1 MGLAAELAISADLAR
16 DTSHLAGECVELV
29 DHRVDRVLELEDL
42 ALALDSDL
50 LRDVS
55 VGDRSRHFGD
65 VAHLA
70 GQVAGHRVDVVG
82 QVFPN
87 AADALDVSLSAEST
101 FGADLARDASHLVGE
116 GVELVDHRV
125 DGVLE
130 LEDLAANVDCDL
142 LRKVAVGD
150 RGGHI
155 RDVAHLAGEVAGHE
169 VDVVRQVL
177 PDAAHAADLGLA
189 AEAAFGADLAR
200 NTRHLTGE
208 RVELVD
214 HDVDG
219 VLELEDL
226 APNVDGDLL
235 REVSVGDGGG
245 HLGDVAHLA
254 GEVAGH
260 EVHVVGQVL
269 PHAGDALDV
278 SLSAELAFG
287 ADLARNTRHLTG
299 ERVELVDHGVDR
311 VLQLE
316 DLALDLDGDLL
327 REVSVGDRGGHLGDV
342 AHLAGQ
348 VAGHAVDVV
357 GEVFPNTSDAA
368 DLRLASELAFGSDLA
383 RHARHLRAEG
393 AKLVHHCVDSAGRLE
408 ELALEPPAF
417 DLERHGLR
425 QVAVGDRADDAG
437 HLGVRP
443 HQVLD
448 QIVDRI
454 QRGRPD
460 AARVA
465 QPRALHLA
473 FFADAP
479 AQTPDL
485 AFQALV
491 RLDDVV
497 QRARDL
503 ACAAGPGGRHA
514 C

>member
-87 AADALDVSLSAEST
+87 AADALHVSLPAEST
-101 FGADLARDASHLVGE
+101 FRPHLARDASHLVGE

-130 LEDLAANVDCDL
+130 LEDLAANVDGDL
-142 LRKVAVGD
+142 LREVAVGD

-177 PDAAHAADLGLA
+177 PDAAHAAYLRLA
-189 AEAAFGADLAR
+189 AEAAFGADLAC
-200 NTRHLTGE
+200 NARHLTGE

-299 ERVELVDHGVDR
+299 ERVELVDHRVDR

-348 VAGHAVDVV
+348 VAGHAVDIL
-357 GEVFPNTSDAA
+357 GEVFPDASHTA
-368 DLRLASELAFGSDLA
+368 DLGLPSQLAFGAHLTRD
-383 RHARHLRAEG
+383 ARHLGAEG
-393 AKLVHHCVDSAGRLE
+393 TKLVDHGIDRAGRLE
-408 ELALEPPAF
+408 ELALQPPAF
-417 DLERHGLR
+417 DLERHRLR
-425 QVAVGDRADDAG
+425 EVAVGDRADDAR

-443 HQVLD
+443 HQVVD
-448 QIVDRI
+448 QVVDRT
-454 QRGRPD
+454 QRRRPN
-460 AARVA
+460 AARVTQA
-465 QPRALHLA
+465 RALDLA
-473 FFADAP
+473 LFANPP

-485 AFQALV
+485 AFQPLV
-491 RLDDVV
+491 RLDHVV

-503 ACAAGPGGRHA
+503 PGAAGPGGGHSH
-514 C
+514 